1 MITLHAGG
9 PKFGLPEV
17 SPFCTKT
24 EVQLKMAGLDYRKQ
38 RSAPMTAPKG
48 KLPWIED
55 DGELVADSHFI
66 RRHIEA
72 RYGIDLDE
80 GLNTRQRAEAWA
92 VERMMEDHL
101 NWSMLYFRWLVPEN
115 FAKGPAR
122 FFDELPED
130 IRDQMRAEVLARVRE
145 THRLQGIGRHTEEEI
160 LDLGA
165 HSLAAFAALLGDKL
179 YLTGGQPCGADAT
192 AFGVLAGVVTPFFDT
207 PLRRKAEALP
217 NVVGY
222 VERMML
228 RFYPDFAW
236 GEVAEESMAA

>member
-1 MITLHAGG
+1 MITLYAAG

-24 EVQLKMAGLDYRKQ
+24 EVQLKMAGLEYRKE

-55 DGELVADSHFI
+55 DGEVVADSHFI
-66 RRHIEA
+66 RRHIE
-72 RYGIDLDE
+72 RKYKVDFDE

-92 VERMMEDHL
+92 IERTLEDHL
-101 NWSMLYFRWLVPEN
+101 NWTMLYFRWLVPEN
-115 FAKGPAR
+115 FAKGPSH
-122 FFDELPED
+122 FFDEMPED

-165 HSLAAFAALLGDKL
+165 HSLAAFAALLGDRL
-179 YLTGGQPCGADAT
+179 YLMGGQPCGADAT
-192 AFGVLAGVVTPFFDT
+192 AFGVLAGVMTPFFDT
-207 PLRRKAEALP
+207 PLRRQAEALP
-217 NVVGY
+217 NIVGY

-228 RFYPDFAW
+228 RYYPDFVW
-236 GEVAEESMAA
+236 GEAAESLAA